1 MAGVRRRVAL
11 ASARKVAGHT
21 QESLAA
27 ALHVDPSTV
36 IRWEGGDQ
44 APLPYVRPKLA
55 RLLGQ
60 SPEQLRGSVTSV
72 ESKIRQAWSMRR
84 RCRRV
89 PALRSSFAGFRFPPD
104 VITLAV
110 RWYLRYGLSYR
121 DVEELLAERGI
132 TADHV
137 SIFRWV
143 QRFTPLPTQAAYP
156 RRHRV
161 GDRWWVDETYVKVNH
176 KRKVETRSGGL
187 SAKNPLQR
195 SSTHD

>member
-1 MAGVRRRVAL
+1 MSFAHR
-11 ASARKVAGHT
+11 
-21 QESLAA
+21 QETGPL
-27 ALHVDPSTV
+27 P
-36 IRWEGGDQ
+36 GGDN
-44 APLPYVRPKLA
+44 L
-55 RLLGQ
+55 
-60 SPEQLRGSVTSV
+60 EGSVAST
-72 ESKIRQAWSMRR
+72 ESKIRQAWLMRR

-132 TADHV
+132 TVDHV

-143 QRFTPLPTQAAYP
+143 QRFTPLLAEAARP

-161 GDRWWVDETYVKVNH
+161 GDRWWVDET
-176 KRKVETRSGGL
+176 
-187 SAKNPLQR
+187 
-195 SSTHD
+195 